1 MGENIRLQSCFVP
14 SQQFSFLKLLGYF
27 GVQMDELKT
36 KVFVF
41 QTLLHEKKSRSIDT
55 ERQAFSSK
63 NWNLERSKTNSEKV
77 EDLRA
82 MIEDFDSPKDFV
94 IVS

>member
-1 MGENIRLQSCFVP
+1 MGENVRLQASFVP
-14 SQQFSFLKLLGYF
+14 SQQISFLKLLGYF

-41 QTLLHEKKSRSIDT
+41 QTLLHEKKSRSNDI
-55 ERQAFSSK
+55 EREEFFLK
-63 NWNLERSKTNSEKV
+63 NWNFERSKTNSEKV